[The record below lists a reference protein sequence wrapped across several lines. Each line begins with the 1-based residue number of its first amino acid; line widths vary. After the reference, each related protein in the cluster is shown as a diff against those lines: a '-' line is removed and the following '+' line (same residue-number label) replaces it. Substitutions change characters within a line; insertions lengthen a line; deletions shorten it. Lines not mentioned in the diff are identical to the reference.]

1 MNYTNRNEFL
11 AEHRRVIQ
19 SRLSSSVNEICEN
32 RARSRE
38 ELQTLY
44 RRIVSYILLEVRKV
58 SEKSLYFGKLFS
70 LVWVHQQI

>member
-44 RRIVSYILLEVRKV
+44 RRIVSYILLEVRFRK
-58 SEKSLYFGKLFS
+58 KKLMARIFLIFKIFS
-70 LVWVHQQI
+70 